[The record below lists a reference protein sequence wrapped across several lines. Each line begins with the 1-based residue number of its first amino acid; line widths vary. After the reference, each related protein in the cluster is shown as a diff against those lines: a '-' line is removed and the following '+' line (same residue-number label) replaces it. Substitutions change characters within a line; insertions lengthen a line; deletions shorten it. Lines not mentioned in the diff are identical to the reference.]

1 MRFHKNNESYGAPIH
16 INNTRTK
23 IRSLPRRMSKKRQLR
38 AHLNKSMANTKAD
51 FVDARGVILAMSR
64 RKKLKS
70 KLFKAIL
77 IIHLCFIGGHPK
89 HNKTMYRNQ
98 NPIHF
103 ASNRSNSVSS
113 HRRSRSTQ
121 RSHSKRRT
129 EYRFYKS
136 KTNLKGQKYLKNVLP
151 VVSSNEGEM
160 RNRIAQGFDSTGHN
174 DL

>member
-1 MRFHKNNESYGAPIH
+1 MR
-16 INNTRTK
+16 
-23 IRSLPRRMSKKRQLR
+23 
-38 AHLNKSMANTKAD
+38 
-51 FVDARGVILAMSR
+51 
-64 RKKLKS
+64 
-70 KLFKAIL
+70 
-77 IIHLCFIGGHPK
+77 FIGGHPK